1 MANPSAKQSEEK
13 MGKHEQNQR
22 EQNQNGSR
30 NGQKQEEEKKVRV
43 SKRMLA
49 GLMKEMDFCMMTT
62 VDAHG
67 RLCSRPMSNNRDV
80 SFDGDSWFFAFAD
93 SQQAQQIEA
102 NPAVNLAY
110 SQPDEILFIS
120 LVGTGEIVRDD
131 RKKKK
136 LWHKELERWF
146 VNGPEDDSVILIK
159 VSAQHATY
167 WGKDGEGEA
176 DL

>member
-1 MANPSAKQSEEK
+1 MAQSSAEQSEQK
-13 MGKHEQNQR
+13 MGKQK
-22 EQNQNGSR
+22 QNQNGSR
-30 NGQKQEEEKKVRV
+30 SSQEQEEEKKVRV

-62 VDAHG
+62 VDAGG

-80 SFDGDSWFFAFAD
+80 SFDGDNWFFAFAD
-93 SQQAQQIEA
+93 SQQAQQIQA

-136 LWHKELERWF
+136 LWHKDLERWF
-146 VNGPEDDSVILIK
+146 VNGPEDDNVILIK